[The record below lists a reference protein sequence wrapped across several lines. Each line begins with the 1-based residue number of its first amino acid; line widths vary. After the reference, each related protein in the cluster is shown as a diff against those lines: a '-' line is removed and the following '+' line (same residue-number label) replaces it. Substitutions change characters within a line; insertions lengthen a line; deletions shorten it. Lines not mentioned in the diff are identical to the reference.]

1 MFDPYAICP
10 TYDDRWD
17 LRTRT
22 LGCHVNTLTVVTCI
36 VTVVCTLLGLL
47 LVTSLWNVLAWC
59 FAPLRGNSGG
69 WEVVKLDQE
78 RVEAAGLVGRPWQRK
93 REWRRRLEGLWW
105 RWTGMG
111 KEVGVVEE
119 RRRLLDDS

>member
-1 MFDPYAICP
+1 M
-10 TYDDRWD
+10 
-17 LRTRT
+17 
-22 LGCHVNTLTVVTCI
+22 
-36 VTVVCTLLGLL
+36 
-47 LVTSLWNVLAWC
+47 TSLWNVLAWC